1 MPTLY
6 LIPTP
11 LGDTELQDILPAGVL
26 ERIRPLR
33 HFIVERAKTARHFL
47 KKVEMPV
54 PMETLQMSELN
65 TQTDRANLSEML
77 LPMLQQGV
85 DMGLLSE
92 AGCPAVADPGADIVR
107 LAHENGIEVV
117 PLVGP
122 SSILM
127 AVMASGMS
135 GQNFAFWGYLP
146 VVSGERRKRLQTLER
161 QAQQL
166 TQTQIFIETPYRND
180 AMLEDMLA
188 CLSPQTRVGIAVDL
202 TLPTQ
207 LLKTQTVAKWRQMK
221 EKPSLHK
228 RPTVFT
234 MMA

>member
-11 LGDTELQDILPAGVL
+11 LGETNLSDILPAGVL
-26 ERIRPLR
+26 DSIRPLR
-33 HFIVERAKTARHFL
+33 HFIVERAKTARQFL
-47 KKVEMPV
+47 KQVQMPV
-54 PMETLQMSELN
+54 PMETLQMEELN
-65 TQTDRANLSEML
+65 TKTDNSTYIQL
-77 LPMLQQGV
+77 LQPMLKEGH

-92 AGCPAVADPGADIVR
+92 AGCPAVADPGAEIVR
-107 LAHENGIEVV
+107 LAHEYNFEVV

-146 VVSGERRKRLQTLER
+146 VPSGERKKRLQNLER
-161 QAQQL
+161 MAQQQQ
-166 TQTQIFIETPYRND
+166 QTQIFIETPYRND
-180 AMLEDMLA
+180 AMLADMLA
-188 CLSPQTRVGIAVDL
+188 CLAPHTRVGIAVDL

-207 LLKTQTVAKWRQMK
+207 LLKTQSVAAWRKM
-221 EKPSLHK
+221 PALPILHR

-234 MMA
+234 LIS